1 MAEAKIPI
9 RDTDDYI
16 IEHGRD
22 SWYQHEMVKGTDA
35 VDVLAKLHEDRDTW
49 DVNLYHVVGKV
60 DHADDEDGRFC
71 IVYDHECNRGKH
83 VVFQIMVADFVE
95 TFMKRW
101 KSEPGA
107 SNVRLY
113 KIEEI
118 GRFHN
123 NWFFRDFAKMAID
136 GRIDAGGV
144 GK

>member
-9 RDTDDYI
+9 LDTGEYI

-22 SWYQHEMVKGTDA
+22 SCYATVMLKGGDA
-35 VDVLAKLHEDRDTW
+35 MNLLQTLHEDRDTW
-49 DVNLYHVVGKV
+49 DVNLYHVIKKMDGHDGDEGK
-60 DHADDEDGRFC
+60 FC

-95 TFMKRW
+95 MFMKRW
-101 KSEPGA
+101 SKEPGA

-113 KIEEI
+113 KIEEL

-123 NWFFRDFAKMAID
+123 NWFFRDFAKMASD
-136 GRIDAGGV
+136 GRIAAGG
-144 GK
+144 GDK